1 MKLRRLTIICMV
13 AVTTAA
19 NASIAGARQH
29 IGLGLVMIQGQPV
42 GGPLS
47 KDRLLKL
54 LKLNASSPQELV
66 QIVARKGV
74 DFQPSADDEK
84 EFRQAGASDDLIAA
98 VRANFKGAAAA
109 NNATTENTA
118 PQNQPVNVQPPAT
131 SDQTNQAVSVP
142 ITPQT
147 QPAQNQ
153 APAGPQV
160 GFHGYQ
166 VGSYK
171 GDAKD
176 RQYTQKLEF
185 KIDSIDEK
193 TGAVHAQFYGSQSY
207 RAWDL
212 NGKIDEDGV
221 LRLEG
226 RISGPNSQIIGHIDG
241 GTMTG
246 KYRIADLNGVDGEFT
261 VKFTPDDF
269 ADEFNK
275 KPTKSKPNN

>member
-1 MKLRRLTIICMV
+1 MCIATVTISSGASSATPRSRTAREA
-13 AVTTAA
+13 AVGHGQAA
-19 NASIAGARQH
+19 
-29 IGLGLVMIQGQPV
+29 PD
-42 GGPLS
+42 PLS
-47 KDRLLKL
+47 KDRLVKL
-54 LKLNASSPQELV
+54 LKLNDSTPQELV
-66 QIVARKGV
+66 QIVTRKGV
-74 DFQPSADDEK
+74 DFQPTADDEK
-84 EFRQAGASDDLIAA
+84 QLRQAGAKDDLIAA
-98 VRANFKGAAAA
+98 VRTNYRDRATTNNAAA
-109 NNATTENTA
+109 NNAATTAGQTDA
-118 PQNQPVNVQPPAT
+118 
-131 SDQTNQAVSVP
+131 QTNQA
-142 ITPQT
+142 QT
-147 QPAQNQ
+147 NQPMNVAQPANTPATADPQ
-153 APAGPQV
+153 AGKTAAAATPAV
-160 GFHGYQ
+160 GFHGFQ
-166 VGSYK
+166 VGTYK

-212 NGKIDEDGV
+212 NGKIDEDGA

-241 GTMTG
+241 GVITG

-275 KPTKSKPNN
+275 KKVKPND